1 MLLFADYNECVSG
14 PCLNG
19 GACQDGVNGYQCR
32 CTNEFA
38 GQSCE
43 VSGQELVDILLIS
56 RKNQFNKTCLKQ
68 MNLRNSYPEES
79 SVMALLGL
87 NCQVGL

>member
-1 MLLFADYNECVSG
+1 MDLTSLNFAYFFHLDYNECASE

-32 CTNEFA
+32 CTEEFA

-43 VSGQELVDILLIS
+43 VSDQELVFKEMS
-56 RKNQFNKTCLKQ
+56 MYC
-68 MNLRNSYPEES
+68 
-79 SVMALLGL
+79 
-87 NCQVGL
+87 